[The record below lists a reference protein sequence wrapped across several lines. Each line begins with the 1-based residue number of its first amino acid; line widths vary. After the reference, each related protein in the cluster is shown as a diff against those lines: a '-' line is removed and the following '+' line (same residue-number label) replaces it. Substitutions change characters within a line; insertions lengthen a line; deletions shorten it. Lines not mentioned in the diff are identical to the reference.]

1 MNSLIQLKAL
11 AKNISILYVED
22 DDALRENMA
31 KYLNK
36 FFLSVDTAKDGKEGL
51 EFYKKNTYD
60 LVMTDIKMPKLN
72 GLDMAIQ
79 IKNINQNQNILIVSA
94 YAETSHFTNSIKIG
108 VDGYILKP
116 IDYEQLNSTLYK
128 ISYKIQQFKENEKYK
143 NNLEVLVEEKTIETK
158 KLEEE
163 KVKNYQK
170 TLYALVKMI
179 EDRDTY
185 TGGHSQRVAKYSKMI
200 AQQLKLDTDICEN
213 IYQAGILHDIGK
225 IAIPDT
231 ILLKPGVL
239 NDIEYKLIQEHVRF
253 GVDILEKIPMFKEL
267 ALYIEAHHER
277 LDGSGYPNGLKGDEI
292 LLESQILAISDTFDA
307 MTTSRIYKA
316 RKSITEALE
325 EIQTLKGIHFRKD
338 VVDAASEVL
347 ATITIDKSI
356 SQLPTNELEEERF
369 SYFYKDQVTQGYNLN
384 YLDLLLIKNSYHIKY
399 NFINLINIH
408 NINKFNTKNGWE
420 KGNEHLNNISI
431 QLQNIYKDALIFRIY
446 GDNFAILTKEK
457 VELNIKQLE
466 KFICI
471 DGIVFE
477 TQIFDIQKQEIFSL
491 EIFESLK

>member
-1 MNSLIQLKAL
+1 MNSLLQLKAL
-11 AKNISILYVED
+11 AKNITVLYVED
-22 DDALRENMA
+22 EDTLRENMA
-31 KYLNK
+31 KYLEK
-36 FFLSVDTAKDGKEGL
+36 FFLSVDTAENGEEGL
-51 EFYKKNTYD
+51 ELYKKNTYD

-72 GLDMAIQ
+72 GLDMAS
-79 IKNINQNQNILIVSA
+79 KMKEINEYQNILIVSA
-94 YAETSHFTNSIKIG
+94 YAETSNFTNSIKIG

-128 ISYKIQQFKENEKYK
+128 IVYKIQQFKDNEKYK
-143 NNLEVLVEEKTIETK
+143 NNLEILVEEKTIETK

-163 KVKNYQK
+163 KVKNYQR

-185 TGGHSQRVAKYSKMI
+185 TGGHSQRVAQYSKMI
-200 AQQLKLDTDICEN
+200 AQKLGLDTMTCEN

-231 ILLKPGVL
+231 VLLKPGIL
-239 NDIEYKLIQEHVRF
+239 NNIEYKLIQEHVRF

-277 LDGSGYPNGLKGDEI
+277 LDGSGYPNALKGDEI
-292 LLESQILAISDTFDA
+292 LLESQIMAISDTFDA

-325 EIQTLKGIHFRKD
+325 EIQALKGIHFRKD
-338 VVDAASEVL
+338 VVNAASEVL
-347 ATITIDKSI
+347 STIIIDKSI
-356 SQLPTNELEEERF
+356 SQLPTNELEQERF

-384 YLDLLLIKNSYHIKY
+384 YLDLILIKNSYNIKY

-420 KGNEHLNNISI
+420 KGNKYLNNISI
-431 QLQNIYKDALIFRIY
+431 QLQNIYVNSLIFRIY
-446 GDNFAILTKEK
+446 GDNFAILTTEAID
-457 VELNIKQLE
+457 LNTSRIE
-466 KFICI
+466 DFICK
-471 DGIVFE
+471 DGVVFE
-477 TQIFDIQKQEIFSL
+477 IKTFDIQKQKIYSL
-491 EIFESLK
+491 DIFESLK